1 MDDMKFTEMICPECN
16 KTIYA
21 DKTAASWFCGY
32 CGSKIRLAEKQPAKK
47 AVVKVKLKRHAV
59 HAAEAATENT
69 GNNTVKVTF
78 EETLIESA
86 EPAKVADKAAPAE
99 EAKNVAAPVEKAAE
113 IKAENNND
121 ADIEKIDEEIA
132 DKGEIIDIEEDEIT
146 VVDRKP
152 EPKAEVKPA
161 APIQEKKPEPKAEV
175 KPAAPVQEKKPEPKA
190 EVKPAAPVQE
200 KKPEPK
206 AEVKPAAPV
215 QDIKSFI
222 PERKPVPAAHAHE
235 ARPTT
240 SPIPAAHAPV
250 QSHTPTIQ
258 EDKRPEFDIKEEVK
272 NDQLLMVL
280 EKYNGKSARVTIPE
294 EVDRIAPAAFKGNSF
309 VQSVFIHDEVK
320 EIGGSA
326 FEDCVNLSEVSL
338 PKKLSRLNFKV
349 FRGCKSLKSI
359 TIPASVDA
367 IMNDALDCAVTEIT
381 FEDSETKWE
390 LEDEFAGGAFN
401 VDRKGTGEGVSK
413 LIFKGVTYP
422 AVDVLR
428 SKSIANYLRSQ
439 DLCPRC
445 GGKFGLFS
453 KCKGCGFKKNY

>member
-1 MDDMKFTEMICPECN
+1 MDEMKFTEMTCPECG
-16 KTIYA
+16 KSIYA
-21 DKTAASWFCGY
+21 DKTAANWYCGY
-32 CGSKIRLAEKQPAKK
+32 CGNRIRLTEKPAKK

-59 HAAEAATENT
+59 HTSEAAADNT
-69 GNNTVKVTF
+69 PDKTVKVTF
-78 EETLIESA
+78 EETIIGS
-86 EPAKVADKAAPAE
+86 AE
-99 EAKNVAAPVEKAAE
+99 EAKPAPAAEKLKDTDVEKIE
-113 IKAENNND
+113 END
-121 ADIEKIDEEIA
+121 T
-132 DKGEIIDIEEDEIT
+132 DKGDVIDVEESELTI
-146 VVDRKP
+146 V
-152 EPKAEVKPA
+152 ENKPA
-161 APIQEKKPEPKAEV
+161 APVQEKKPEPKQEV
-175 KPAAPVQEKKPEPKA
+175 KPAAPVQEKKPEPK
-190 EVKPAAPVQE
+190 Q
-200 KKPEPK
+200 
-206 AEVKPAAPV
+206 EVKPAAPV

-280 EKYNGKSARVTIPE
+280 EKYNGKSSRVTIPE

-349 FRGCKSLKSI
+349 FRGCRSLKSI
-359 TIPASVDA
+359 TIPASVDD

-381 FEDSETKWE
+381 FEDSETNWE

-439 DLCPRC
+439 DLCPKC